1 MNALVLTREIV
12 LEYHRQIIAASD
24 LPEDQG
30 TGGLLLTPGNL
41 DFALDFSTEIVDPFE
56 RAAFLLYHIA
66 TGHAFVQGNKRIAFL
81 LAALALLRTP
91 ERYRIESSPEEINRV
106 VRDIADDRMSREDV
120 ASWLRSVAKKESE

>member
-1 MNALVLTREIV
+1 MTALVLTREIV
-12 LEYHRQIIAASD
+12 LEYHRRIIAASD

-41 DFALDFSTEIVDPFE
+41 DFTLDFSTEIVDPFE

-91 ERYRIESSPEEINRV
+91 ERYQIESSPEEINRV
-106 VRDIADDRMSREDV
+106 VRDIAENRMSREDV
-120 ASWLRSVAKKESE
+120 ASWLRSVAKNESE